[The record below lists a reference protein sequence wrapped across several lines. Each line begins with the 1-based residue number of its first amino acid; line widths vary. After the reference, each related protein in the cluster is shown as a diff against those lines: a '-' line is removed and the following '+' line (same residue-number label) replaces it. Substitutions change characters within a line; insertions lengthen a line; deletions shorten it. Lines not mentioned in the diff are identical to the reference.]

1 MPLHRVESLSAESD
15 KEGATKGESTD
26 RRKAE
31 DMRAST
37 SLSVTAVAVDG
48 VIDRLDPGDDEND
61 EVTDDEIEGDIDVS
75 AAVNDSST
83 CWSRCL

>member
-1 MPLHRVESLSAESD
+1 
-15 KEGATKGESTD
+15 
-26 RRKAE
+26 
-31 DMRAST
+31 MRAST
-37 SLSVTAVAVDG
+37 SLSVNAVAVGG